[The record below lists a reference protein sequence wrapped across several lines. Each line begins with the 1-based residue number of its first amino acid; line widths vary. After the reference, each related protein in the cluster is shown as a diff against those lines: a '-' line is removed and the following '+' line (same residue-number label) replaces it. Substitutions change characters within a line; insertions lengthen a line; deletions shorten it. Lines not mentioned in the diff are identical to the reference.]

1 MSSGALSYYI
11 PTWAGIKEYFHEI
24 FPSELMPVG
33 SPPEKTAVE
42 SESDVLKKPVYHMK
56 QVPKIKGKS
65 IHTRWYWPFASG
77 ILLAEAVAIYAIF
90 FVKLQWR
97 TGTFMILYGIL
108 SGLCITAGYHRLWA
122 HRAYRASKPLELFLA
137 IFGASSIQGS
147 IIWWVQNHRLHHRYT
162 DTERD
167 PYNIKRGF
175 WYAHH
180 GWILFRRKEDDLGYA
195 DMTDLHANKIVVW
208 QYNYYFFI
216 CAFTSLVLPTVVCGW
231 LFGDWKG
238 GFFWGAVARL
248 VGVQQITF
256 CVNSVAHTFG
266 TQPYSDEQTPRDNW
280 ITGIIT
286 LGEGYHNFHH
296 AFPNDY
302 RNGVRWYDIDLTK
315 WVLWLLEQ
323 ANLAFDLKRF
333 PRNEIMKGRA
343 AMKLKRAESFA
354 KRVNYGTPIE
364 ELPMYTESEFVAE
377 VKERDRKWLVIEGFI
392 YDVKDFIKMHP
403 GGTRLILSGIGKDM
417 TNAFNGGVYNHH
429 YSARNLMNS
438 TMRVGRIV

>member
-1 MSSGALSYYI
+1 MAPGVLGYYL
-11 PTWAGIKEYFHEI
+11 PTWSGVKSYVSEI

-33 SPPEKTAVE
+33 EPPETSALE
-42 SESDVLKKPVYHMK
+42 SESDTIKKPVYAMRT
-56 QVPKIKGKS
+56 VERVTGKS
-65 IHTRWYWPFASG
+65 IHSRWYWPFALG
-77 ILLAEAVAIYAIF
+77 ILLAEAVSVYAML
-90 FVKLQWR
+90 FVKLRWK
-97 TGTFMILYGIL
+97 TGVFMVLYGIL

-122 HRAYRASKPLELFLA
+122 HRAYKASKPLELFLA
-137 IFGASSIQGS
+137 VFGASSIQGS

-180 GWILFRRKEDDLGYA
+180 GWILFRRKEDELGYA
-195 DMTDLHANKIVVW
+195 DMTDLHASKIVVW
-208 QYNYYFFI
+208 QYNYYFYI
-216 CAFTSLVLPTVVCGW
+216 CGFTSLVLPTVICGYF
-231 LFGDWKG
+231 LGDWKG

-248 VGVQQITF
+248 VGVQQVTF

-280 ITGIIT
+280 ITGIFT

-302 RNGVRWYDIDLTK
+302 RNGVRWYDVDLTK

-323 ANLAFDLKRF
+323 VHLAFDLKRF

-343 AMKLKRAESFA
+343 AMKLKNAEKYA
-354 KRVNYGTPIE
+354 KRVNFGTPVD
-364 ELPMYTESEFVAE
+364 ELAMFTESEFVAE
-377 VKERDRKWLVIEGFI
+377 VKERGKKWLVIEGFI
-392 YDVKDFIKMHP
+392 YDITDFIKMHP
-403 GGTRLILSGIGKDM
+403 GGPKLIKSGIGKDM

>member
-11 PTWAGIKEYFHEI
+11 PTWSGVKTYLSEI

-33 SPPEKTAVE
+33 EAPEKTAEE
-42 SESDVLKKPVYHMK
+42 SDGDVLKKPVYKMK
-56 QVPKIKGKS
+56 QVPKVKGKD
-65 IHTRWYWPFASG
+65 IHSRWYWPFASG
-77 ILLAEAVAIYAIF
+77 ILMAEAVAIYAIL
-90 FVKLQWR
+90 FVKLR
-97 TGTFMILYGIL
+97 FATGVFMVLYGIL

-137 IFGASSIQGS
+137 VFGASSIQGS

-180 GWILFRRKEDDLGYA
+180 GWILFRRKEHDLGYA
-195 DMTDLHANKIVVW
+195 EMTDLHANKIVVW

-216 CAFTSLVLPTVVCGW
+216 SAMTSVVLPTMFCG
-231 LFGDWKG
+231 LVLGDWQG

-280 ITGIIT
+280 FTGIIT

-315 WVLWLLEQ
+315 WVLWVLEQ
-323 ANLAFDLKRF
+323 LQLAFDLKRF

-343 AMKLKRAESFA
+343 AMKLKRAQDFA
-354 KRVNYGTPIE
+354 KRVDYGKPVDD
-364 ELPMYTESEFVAE
+364 LPMFTESEFVAE
-377 VKERDRKWLVIEGFI
+377 VREQRRKWLVIEGFI
-392 YDVKDFIKMHP
+392 YDVKDFIKLHP
-403 GGTRLILSGIGKDM
+403 GGQKLILSGIGKDM
-417 TNAFNGGVYNHH
+417 TNA
-429 YSARNLMNS
+429 
-438 TMRVGRIV
+438 

>member
-1 MSSGALSYYI
+1 MSALSYYT
-11 PTWAGIKEYFHEI
+11 PTWDGFKRFLGDI
-24 FPSELMPVG
+24 FPSELMPIGVA
-33 SPPEKTAVE
+33 PEKSAVE
-42 SESDVLKKPVYHMK
+42 SETDVLKKPVYRMK
-56 QVPKIKGKS
+56 EVPKDKGIS
-65 IHTRWYWPFASG
+65 IHSRWYWPFAVG
-77 ILLAEAVAIYAIF
+77 ILGAEAVAIYAVL
-90 FVKLQWR
+90 FVKLQMR
-97 TGTFMILYGIL
+97 TGVFMVLYGIL

-122 HRAYRASKPLELFLA
+122 HRAYRASRPLELFLA
-137 IFGASSIQGS
+137 IFGTSSIQGS

-180 GWILFRRKEDDLGYA
+180 GWILFRRKEEDLGYA
-195 DMTDLHANKIVVW
+195 EMSDLHANKIVVW

-216 CAFTSLVLPTVVCGW
+216 TAMTSLVLPTIFCGY
-231 LFGDWKG
+231 FFNDWMG
-238 GFFWGAVARL
+238 GFFWAAVARL
-248 VGVQQITF
+248 VGVQQVTF

-315 WVLWLLEQ
+315 WVLFGLEQ
-323 ANLAFDLKRF
+323 LKLAFDLKRF

-343 AMKLKRAESFA
+343 AMKLKNAQKFA
-354 KRVNYGTPIE
+354 KRVDYGTSIDD
-364 ELPMYTESEFVAE
+364 LAMFTESEFVAE
-377 VKERDRKWLVIEGFI
+377 VNERGKKWLVIEGFI
-392 YDVKDFIKMHP
+392 YDVEKFIKMHP
-403 GGTRLILSGIGKDM
+403 GGPWLIMSGIGKDM

>member
-1 MSSGALSYYI
+1 MSSALDHYI
-11 PTWAGIKEYFHEI
+11 PTWSGIKEYLSEI
-24 FPSELMPVG
+24 FPSELMAVG
-33 SPPEKTAVE
+33 EPPETSAVE
-42 SESDVLKKPVYHMK
+42 SESDVLKKPVYK
-56 QVPKIKGKS
+56 QKEVPKVKSKS
-65 IHTRWYWPFASG
+65 IHSRWYWPFASG
-77 ILLAEAVAIYAIF
+77 ILFAEVVAIYGVL
-90 FVKLQWR
+90 FVKLQR
-97 TGTFMILYGIL
+97 NTGLFVMLYGIL

-137 IFGASSIQGS
+137 IFGTSSVQGS

-208 QYNYYFFI
+208 QYNWYFFI
-216 CAFTSLVLPTVVCGW
+216 TAFTAIILPTAICGY
-231 LFGDWKG
+231 LFNDWVG

-248 VGVQQITF
+248 VGVQQVTF

-280 ITGIIT
+280 ITGVIT

-302 RNGVRWYDIDLTK
+302 RNGVRWYDIDMTK
-315 WVLWLLEQ
+315 WLLWLLEQ
-323 ANLAFDLKRF
+323 TNMAFDLKRF

-343 AMKLKRAESFA
+343 AMKLKNAKKFA
-354 KRVNYGTPIE
+354 KRVDYGTPVD
-364 ELPMYTESEFVAE
+364 ELAMFTESEFVAE
-377 VKERDRKWLVIEGFI
+377 VRERGKKWLVIEGFI
-392 YDVKDFIKMHP
+392 YNVENFIKMHP
-403 GGTRLILSGIGKDM
+403 GGPKLIKGGIGKDM

-438 TMRVGRIV
+438 TMRVGKII